1 MKPIKE
7 RENIM
12 NAKHLSKK
20 TSISGTGSQNYIL
33 LKHNDNHIT
42 QQIHQLFITEMK
54 PAKNFTTV
62 TKQYHSTP
70 NHNAS

>member
-1 MKPIKE
+1 
-7 RENIM
+7 M
-12 NAKHLSKK
+12 NAKHITKK
-20 TSISGTGSQNYIL
+20 TAISSTGSQNYIL

-62 TKQYHSTP
+62 TKQQHSTP
-70 NHNAS
+70 NRNAS